1 MRCAPGYFRSG
12 QDCLEIPETCGD
24 GLHHPKEICDDG
36 NIDKDDGCDDKCKV
50 EEKWDCVLYDPQ
62 GPDVCFRR
70 APPGISVFRRDAF
83 DDRIY
88 LHFER
93 PLKSGISFQNM
104 TNLTI
109 PELDKLKMKEREDV
123 NKEGV
128 VIIRDPNA
136 NRFIPYSF

>member
-1 MRCAPGYFRSG
+1 
-12 QDCLEIPETCGD
+12 
-24 GLHHPKEICDDG
+24 
-36 NIDKDDGCDDKCKV
+36 
-50 EEKWDCVLYDPQ
+50 
-62 GPDVCFRR
+62 
-70 APPGISVFRRDAF
+70 
-83 DDRIY
+83 
-88 LHFER
+88 
-93 PLKSGISFQNM
+93 M